1 MKSVIS
7 SYMIYVNES
16 PNDVNV
22 LQKQLGLSKKELD
35 LSNFLNQYQDVFI
48 DDIPGELPPKR
59 GDDDHKIELIPGS
72 SLPNKPPYRVS
83 QAQ

>member
-22 LQKQLGLSKKELD
+22 SQMQLGLNKEELD

-48 DDIPGELPPKR
+48 DDIP
-59 GDDDHKIELIPGS
+59 
-72 SLPNKPPYRVS
+72 
-83 QAQ
+83 

>member
-22 LQKQLGLSKKELD
+22 SQMQLGLSKEELD
-35 LSNFLNQYQDVFI
+35 LSNFLNQYRDVFI
-48 DDIPGELPPKR
+48 DDTPGELPPK
-59 GDDDHKIELIPGS
+59 
-72 SLPNKPPYRVS
+72 
-83 QAQ
+83 